1 METYID
7 KCKIKLN
14 RYIEN
19 IEQLGANARYYNNYN
34 NYDNYDN
41 LFIQL
46 KSIEYWSKK
55 AAKVVEGI
63 QRKVKKGE
71 DEE

>member
-1 METYID
+1 MESYVD

-19 IEQLGANARYYNNYN
+19 IEQLGANARYYNNY
-34 NYDNYDN
+34 DNYDN

-46 KSIEYWSKK
+46 RSITYWSKK

-63 QRKVKKGE
+63 QRKIKKGDINE
-71 DEE
+71 KE